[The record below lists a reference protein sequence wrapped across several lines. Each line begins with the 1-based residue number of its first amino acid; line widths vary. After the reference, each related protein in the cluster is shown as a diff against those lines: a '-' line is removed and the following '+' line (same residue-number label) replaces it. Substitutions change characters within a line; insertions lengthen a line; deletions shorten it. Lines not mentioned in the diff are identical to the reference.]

1 MKFSAIAV
9 FCLYV
14 IAMQACSEEKPKE
27 GKTTMLKTQKD
38 KVSYSIGVQIG
49 KNLSAGKYD
58 VDTKVM
64 SDAIKDAYTEGT
76 KLLLTDEE
84 MGQIMQQYQADL
96 AAKQEA
102 EAKKAGMEN
111 RKKGE
116 EFLAENK
123 KKPGVVTTAS
133 GLQYLELKAG
143 TGATPKAD
151 QTVIAHYTGTLLNGK
166 KFDSSVDK
174 GQPLEIPVNRVIPGW
189 TEALQLMK
197 VGAKWRLF
205 IPTDLAYG
213 DRQAPGGAIGPG
225 ETLIFEIELIGIK

>member
-38 KVSYSIGVQIG
+38 KISYSIGVQIG

-58 VDTKVM
+58 IDPKVLY
-64 SDAIKDAYTEGT
+64 DALNDAYTNG
-76 KLLLTDEE
+76 KLLMTEE
-84 MGQIMQQYQADL
+84 EIGQTMQQCQADM

-102 EAKKAGMEN
+102 EAKKAGEAA
-111 RKKGE
+111 RKKGA

-123 KKPGVVTTAS
+123 KKPGITTTAS
-133 GLQYLELKAG
+133 GLQYQVLKEG
-143 TGATPKAD
+143 TGAIPKAD
-151 QTVIAHYTGTLLNGK
+151 QTVVAHYTGTLLDGT
-166 KFDSSVDK
+166 KFDSSVDR
-174 GQPLEIPVNRVIPGW
+174 GQPLEIPVGGVIKGW

-197 VGAKWRLF
+197 VGSKWKLF
-205 IPTDLAYG
+205 IPADLAYG
-213 DRQAPGGAIGPG
+213 DRGAPGGKIGPG
-225 ETLIFEIELIGIK
+225 EALIFEIELISVK

>member
-38 KVSYSIGVQIG
+38 KISYSIGVQIG

-58 VDTKVM
+58 IDPKVLY
-64 SDAIKDAYTEGT
+64 DALNDAYTNG
-76 KLLLTDEE
+76 KLLMTEE
-84 MGQIMQQYQADL
+84 EIGQTMQQCQADM

-102 EAKKAGMEN
+102 EAKKAGEAA
-111 RKKGE
+111 RKKGA

-123 KKPGVVTTAS
+123 KKPGIITTAS
-133 GLQYLELKAG
+133 GLQYQVLKEG
-143 TGATPKAD
+143 TGPSPKAD
-151 QTVIAHYTGTLLNGK
+151 QTIVCHYTGTLLNGT

-174 GQPLEIPVNRVIPGW
+174 GQPMEIAANRLVPGFS
-189 TEALQLMK
+189 EALQLMK
-197 VGAKWRLF
+197 VGSKWKVF

-213 DRQAPGGAIGPG
+213 DRGAPGGVIGPG
-225 ETLIFEIELIGIK
+225 ETIVFELELLGIK

>member
-27 GKTTMLKTQKD
+27 GKTTVLKTPKD
-38 KVSYSIGVQIG
+38 KISYSIGVQIG

-58 VDTKVM
+58 IDTKIM
-64 SDAIKDAYTEGT
+64 YEALNDAYTSG
-76 KLLLTDEE
+76 KLLMTEE
-84 MGQIMQQYQADL
+84 EIAQTMQQSQADM

-102 EAKKAGMEN
+102 EAKKAGEEA
-111 RKKGE
+111 RKKGAA
-116 EFLAENK
+116 FLEENK

-143 TGATPKAD
+143 TGASPKPD
-151 QTVIAHYTGTLLNGK
+151 QTIVAHYTGTLLNGK

-174 GQPLEIPVNRVIPGW
+174 GQPLEIRVTDVIKGW
-189 TEALQLMK
+189 TEAMMLMK
-197 VGAKWRLF
+197 VGAKWKIF
-205 IPTDLAYG
+205 IPADLAYG
-213 DRQAPGGAIGPG
+213 DRGAPGGVIGPG
-225 ETLIFEIELIGIK
+225 ETIIFEVELLGIK